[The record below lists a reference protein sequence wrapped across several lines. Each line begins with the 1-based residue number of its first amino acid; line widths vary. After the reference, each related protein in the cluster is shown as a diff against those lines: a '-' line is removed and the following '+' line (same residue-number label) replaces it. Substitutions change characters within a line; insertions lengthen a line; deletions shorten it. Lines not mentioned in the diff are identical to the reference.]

1 MSQTNEL
8 IGRKFG
14 NRRNAGVAGRPA
26 DGDTLWRIRVH
37 ETIGRQ
43 RNWYWRDHY
52 QQRPYF
58 EAGRDFDYYRP
69 AYRFGFDARDRY
81 EGDEWSDIESDL
93 SRDWDD
99 YKDRGRSTWQQVKDA
114 SGTRGTV

>member
-1 MSQTNEL
+1 MANTRTRNDWTSEEL
-8 IGRKFG
+8 
-14 NRRNAGVAGRPA
+14 N
-26 DGDTLWRIRVH
+26 
-37 ETIGRQ
+37 
-43 RNWYWRDHY
+43 WRDHY

-58 EAGRDFDYYRP
+58 VAGRDFDYYRP

-93 SRDWDD
+93 SRDWED

-114 SGTRGTV
+114 VRDAWDRLTGDR